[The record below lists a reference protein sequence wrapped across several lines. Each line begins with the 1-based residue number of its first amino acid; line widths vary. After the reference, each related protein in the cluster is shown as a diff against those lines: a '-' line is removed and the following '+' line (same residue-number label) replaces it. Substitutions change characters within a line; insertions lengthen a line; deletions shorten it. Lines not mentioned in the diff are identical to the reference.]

1 MLPYVFRFEM
11 SLTVID
17 KLNVAVAV
25 AVAVR
30 VAVAVYVSDVEN
42 RLLESLTMYEN

>member
-1 MLPYVFRFEM
+1 M

-25 AVAVR
+25 AVAV
-30 VAVAVYVSDVEN
+30 AVYVSDVEN
-42 RLLESLTMYEN
+42 RLLESLTTYEN